1 MVDVAFQLDEWV
13 VRAGMI
19 VEMMVER
26 MTMIVAMGMVVMFEI
41 VVVMFEPPL
50 APSFSET
57 EMELTLQK

>member
-13 VRAGMI
+13 ARVGMV

-41 VVVMFEPPL
+41 VVVVFELPL
-50 APSFSET
+50 APSFSLT
-57 EMELTLQK
+57 EMELALLK